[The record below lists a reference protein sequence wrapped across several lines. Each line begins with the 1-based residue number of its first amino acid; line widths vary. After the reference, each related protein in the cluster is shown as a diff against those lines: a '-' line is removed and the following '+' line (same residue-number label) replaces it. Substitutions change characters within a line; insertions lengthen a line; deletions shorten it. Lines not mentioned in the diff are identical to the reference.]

1 MSSKRSIIGS
11 FILFGGMVVILVAAG
26 MAYFAWYE
34 KPTRDKWAKIEVG
47 MAESRVVALLGS
59 PRMILNTSV
68 ELTDQYD
75 MGWVCTRQ
83 SVSGRVLVYAE
94 SMLMLYIWLD
104 ADGQVEETCVAS
116 S

>member
-1 MSSKRSIIGS
+1 MSSKRPQKSWI
-11 FILFGGMVVILVAAG
+11 ILFGGIAVILVTVAL
-26 MAYFAWYE
+26 AYLLFDD

-47 MAESRVVALLGS
+47 MTEARVVELLGT
-59 PRMILNTSV
+59 PRMSLTTSV
-68 ELTDQYD
+68 ELQDQYD

-83 SVSGRVLVYAE
+83 SVTGRVLVYAE